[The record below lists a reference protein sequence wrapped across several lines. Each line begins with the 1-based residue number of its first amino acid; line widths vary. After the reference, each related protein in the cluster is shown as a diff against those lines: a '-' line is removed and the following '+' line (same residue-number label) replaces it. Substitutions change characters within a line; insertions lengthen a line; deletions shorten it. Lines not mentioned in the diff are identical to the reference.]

1 MRKTTIPTGGITADA
16 IDSTLIA
23 DDAVSEE
30 HLDATALTGNAALAE
45 TPADTDE
52 VLISDGGTLKRIDFS
67 YLKSSNDP
75 YWEVG
80 LSANQS
86 IPNSTHTTFALTVL
100 REGTSSTYW
109 DSTNY
114 KTQNLTAGR
123 YYCWMHLSAETD
135 LGASTVYVQI
145 KRFNSS
151 DSEQS
156 AATVAVADL
165 HRENGVFIAGVFNV
179 ASGDYIK
186 YTMWQNSGSAT
197 TQIYEA
203 GDGSTMAGG
212 GFKLA

>member
-1 MRKTTIPTGGITADA
+1 MANSADSFTIFLISCETAVVEKVETNGEPEGPHTSA
-16 IDSTLIA
+16 EWKIWAYSTAAPSFIA
-23 DDAVSEE
+23 
-30 HLDATALTGNAALAE
+30 AE
-45 TPADTDE
+45 CTVVDTD
-52 VLISDGGTLKRIDFS
+52 G
-67 YLKSSNDP
+67 
-75 YWEVG
+75 
-80 LSANQS
+80 
-86 IPNSTHTTFALTVL
+86 TVL

-114 KTQNLTAGR
+114 KTQNLTAGK
-123 YYCWMHLSAETD
+123 YYCWMHLSAESD
-135 LGASTVYVQI
+135 LGASTAYVQI

-156 AATVAVADL
+156 AATQAVADI
-165 HRENGVFIAGVFNV
+165 HRENGMFLAGVFNV
-179 ASGDYIK
+179 SSGDYIK